1 MKYLCCTRL
10 FVFLKNALTIFGE
23 IFDLHVSG
31 VYKDLLTAPEAK
43 ESHIRFSSSLRWSN
57 HYSGLLGTKGFL
69 SCETFV
75 HVSCIW
81 PVVCYYLRLGL
92 CMSDVKKSLEDTFQ
106 PQQVSLVHVLW
117 WQKQWYLVQL
127 QWRSDHPYPISH
139 SSMN

>member
-1 MKYLCCTRL
+1 M
-10 FVFLKNALTIFGE
+10 FVCFFKNALTIFGE

-106 PQQVSLVHVLW
+106 SQQGYPSPCAVVAEAVVSASITMAFRPPLSYIALF
-117 WQKQWYLVQL
+117 YEL
-127 QWRSDHPYPISH
+127 SHPAP
-139 SSMN
+139 